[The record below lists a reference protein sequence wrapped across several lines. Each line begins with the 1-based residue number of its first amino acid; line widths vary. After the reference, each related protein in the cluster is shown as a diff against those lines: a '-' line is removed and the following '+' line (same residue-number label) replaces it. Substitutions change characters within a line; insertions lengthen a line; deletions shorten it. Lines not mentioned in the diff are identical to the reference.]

1 MKIFLRKYFPLFW
14 FALIAVVLWAL
25 WGLKI
30 VHASDDY
37 DDDSDDTTPTTATAD
52 ANAAAEA
59 LAEAGAT
66 ANAIG
71 EGGAGG
77 AGGSAS
83 GGTSTVQTK
92 NESTSLVLTGA
103 RDTAPC
109 FTKVTIGAEGF
120 GIGWSR
126 SDPYCKKVRRIAAH
140 LVLENWNAAAR
151 LECTLREWRDVY
163 GRDAEACFLDLY
175 AGPDEAPEP
184 EIGGMYNQSAM
195 VAQVAQEEFEAVKE
209 QAQEQHEA
217 VEYRQAQQQNKIDS
231 LEQREAELR
240 AEVERLRQEAAAK
253 AAADEARRIALGK
266 ALKNYK
272 VPEDDT

>member
-1 MKIFLRKYFPLFW
+1 MKIFVTKHFPLLW
-14 FALIAVVLWAL
+14 FALIALVLWGL

-30 VHASDDY
+30 VHASDY
-37 DDDSDDTTPTTATAD
+37 DDDSDDPTPTSSQAD
-52 ANAAAEA
+52 ANAAANADA

-66 ANAIG
+66 ANASG
-71 EGGAGG
+71 EGGTGG
-77 AGGSAS
+77 A

-126 SDPYCKKVRRIAAH
+126 SDAYCKKVRRIAAH

-151 LECTLREWRDVY
+151 LECTLRVWRDVY
-163 GRDAEACFLDLY
+163 GRDTEACFADLY
-175 AGPDEAPEP
+175 AGPDETPTPEP

-195 VAQVAQEEFEAVKE
+195 VAQVAQEEFEAVVE

-240 AEVERLRQEAAAK
+240 AEVERLRIEAAAK
-253 AAADEARRIALGK
+253 AAEDEARRVALGE
-266 ALKNYK
+266 ALKNYE
-272 VPEDDT
+272 VPDDDDT